1 MEHGV
6 VCRAYPVME
15 HGIPVKSGLWRQ
27 TKCRAI
33 FILCYLF
40 ASRSLNLYRGLVWVW
55 EGWDWIG
62 GRAFHSTDSSWDSF
76 KSSIRT
82 DYLASNVHMCKLLTC
97 LSNQIF
103 LSHYCGLSVSLLRF
117 GGCRGDLLACPG
129 PRFLGHSLCT
139 LYHCVLLCTVLCTTV
154 CHICELAG
162 SWCPTDVP
170 FRILCPKLVSWRI
183 LEATLWMSFTQN
195 YLLPLCPWFW
205 WFRLKKK

>member
-129 PRFLGHSLCT
+129 PRFHGHSLCT
-139 LYHCVLLCTVLCTTV
+139 LYHCALLCAIFAIWRVLGSQPT
-154 CHICELAG
+154 CHSGSCVPNWCLSG
-162 SWCPTDVP
+162 SWEPP
-170 FRILCPKLVSWRI
+170 FEC
-183 LEATLWMSFTQN
+183 
-195 YLLPLCPWFW
+195 LLPKTISCHCSYDL
-205 WFRLKKK
+205 